1 MVYEFR
7 LPDIGEGV
15 AEGEVVQWFV
25 KQGDTIQE
33 DAPLVSVLTDK
44 ANVEIPSPKAGR
56 IVQLHAAVG
65 DKVKVGGLLVS
76 IETAGESAAAPAGAK
91 SGGAPPAAPA
101 TSTAAKK
108 VAGEGRSTPS
118 EAPTETDSAEAPSAA
133 PPTRPAAQPEGEEAP
148 AASPTATATGGRSLA
163 SPYLRRLAAERGIDL
178 SSVRGTGPGGRIVEA
193 DLQPGPATPTTPA
206 SASSERAEGPPASKS
221 HAAKPSAP
229 AAAGGPSVADRAEVL
244 ERIPIRGIRRVI
256 FEHMAE
262 ATHRAAHFT
271 YVEEVDVTE
280 LVRFRDRMAKHVEKD
295 GLRLSYLPFIIKAVI
310 AGLRAY
316 PRVNATINE
325 EQQELVVHSTYNIGI
340 ATAAPEGLLV
350 PVLHHAEQ
358 RSVTQLA
365 RQIQALSEKARA
377 GRLERSEMMGGTF
390 TITSLGALGGILATP
405 ILNYPEVAILGVHKI
420 ARRPVYRPDGKL
432 APADLMNIS
441 LSLDH
446 RVLDGIIAAQFIG
459 VVKASLEEPHQLF
472 AELA

>member
-25 KQGDTIQE
+25 KQGDTVQE

-56 IVQLHAAVG
+56 ILQLHAAVG

-76 IETAGESAAAPAGAK
+76 IETTGDS
-91 SGGAPPAAPA
+91 PAAPA
-101 TSTAAKK
+101 
-108 VAGEGRSTPS
+108 R
-118 EAPTETDSAEAPSAA
+118 AESSGAVPAT
-133 PPTRPAAQPEGEEAP
+133 PPTRPAPKEGVGEG
-148 AASPTATATGGRSLA
+148 ASTPPTPSGFGGRSLA
-163 SPYLRRLAAERGIDL
+163 SPYLRRLAAERSIDL
-178 SSVRGTGPGGRIVEA
+178 SSVRGTGPGGRIIEA
-193 DLQPGPATPTTPA
+193 DLQQGTAAPPSSPSPP
-206 SASSERAEGPPASKS
+206 SERAEVPPAAKPPP
-221 HAAKPSAP
+221 AKPSAP
-229 AAAGGPSVADRAEVL
+229 TPGGAPMVAERAEIL

-310 AGLRAY
+310 AGLRAN

-325 EQQELVVHSTYNIGI
+325 EPQELVVHSTYNIGI

-365 RQIQALSEKARA
+365 REIQELSEKARA
-377 GRLERSEMMGGTF
+377 GRLERAEMIGGTF
-390 TITSLGALGGILATP
+390 TITSLGALGGVLATP

-420 ARRPVYRPDGKL
+420 ARRPVYRPDGQL
-432 APADLMNIS
+432 GPADLMNLS

-446 RVLDGIIAAQFIG
+446 RVLDGIVAAQFIA
-459 VVKASLEEPHQLF
+459 VVKAGLEEPHQLF